1 MKEIEIIGVNDYSTD
16 NSYNKNLSLT
26 DNRIK
31 MLNNSE
37 NKGLFYSRSIGVL
50 YSNGEYIMDLD
61 SDDELFNES
70 DLEYLYSNTNNSK
83 IDIINFGLLT
93 ITPNRTKNEHLFC
106 NFVMISCYNLNYLI
120 NL

>member
-70 DLEYLYSNTNNSK
+70 DLEYLYSNT
-83 IDIINFGLLT
+83 
-93 ITPNRTKNEHLFC
+93 
-106 NFVMISCYNLNYLI
+106 MMNYLM
-120 NL
+120 NLI